1 MKKSQFIKYRKRTK
15 YDLEKSKKM
24 NNFSYLNKNICRQN
38 QIVLVGD
45 SITELFNM
53 ELFDEF
59 CKVYGVNIYN
69 RGISGDTSDRLL
81 ERLDENVLNIN
92 PKAVVLLIGINDLT
106 AGADVEYIAGNIEA
120 TVERIRNSNP
130 NTLIVLQAVYP
141 VNTKMYR
148 SIVLK
153 KAAKKISTLN
163 SKIKSIANKYGTDY
177 IDFTNKLSD
186 SDGMFSSELTYDG
199 LHPTAKGFSVV
210 ANEIESI
217 LTQYFDTAI

>member
-24 NNFSYLNKNICRQN
+24 NNFSYLNKNVCLEN

-59 CKVYGVNIYN
+59 CKVYGINIYN
-69 RGISGDTSDRLL
+69 RGISGDTTDRLL
-81 ERLDENVLNIN
+81 ERLEKNVLNIN

-106 AGADVEYIAGNIEA
+106 AGADVEYIVGNIEA

-163 SKIKSIANKYGTDY
+163 TKIKSIANKYGTDY

-199 LHPTAKGFSVV
+199 LHPTANGFYIVEK
-210 ANEIESI
+210 EIEHI
-217 LTQYFDTAI
+217 LSQYF

>member
-24 NNFSYLNKNICRQN
+24 NNFSYLNKNICHQN

-59 CKVYGVNIYN
+59 CKVHGVNIYN
-69 RGISGDTSDRLL
+69 RGISGDTTDRLL

-120 TVERIRNSNP
+120 TVERIRNSNT

-177 IDFTNKLSD
+177 IDFTKKLSD

-199 LHPTAKGFSVV
+199 LHPTAKGFYIVEK
-210 ANEIESI
+210 EIEHIVS
-217 LTQYFDTAI
+217 QYF